1 MWERCR
7 VPCKAM
13 VRGVHCQTSE
23 LVPAPA
29 EVSRAVGGSFGD
41 GPGEERE

>member
-23 LVPAPA
+23 PPLV
-29 EVSRAVGGSFGD
+29 EVSRVVGGSFD
-41 GPGEERE
+41 DAPGGERE

>member
-1 MWERCR
+1 MWECCR

-13 VRGVHCQTSE
+13 VRGVHCKTSE
-23 LVPAPA
+23 LAPPSV

-41 GPGEERE
+41 GPGEVRE